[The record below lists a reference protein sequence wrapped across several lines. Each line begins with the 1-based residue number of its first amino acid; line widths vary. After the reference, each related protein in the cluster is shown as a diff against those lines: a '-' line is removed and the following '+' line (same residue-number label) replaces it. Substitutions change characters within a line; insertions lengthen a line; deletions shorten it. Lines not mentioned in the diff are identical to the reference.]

1 VPYVLIRF
9 IYMTLFCVLLTAC
22 ASHRTEAP
30 PSKEEKLAI
39 KDAAIIHRSGLPGVL
54 VSRYARVVRTS
65 EQSFYQAQTI
75 SIEPGPHRV
84 QIECKVCDVQLLLFK
99 NCNIYLSD
107 FLPVRL
113 QPNTEYIA
121 KCDRNLEHDNIEF
134 WLQQKD
140 NDHIEA
146 QQTKTYDLP

>member
-1 VPYVLIRF
+1 MQYGLIRL
-9 IYMTLFCVLLTAC
+9 IYMTLFCFVLTAC
-22 ASHRTEAP
+22 ASHRTDAP
-30 PSKEEKLAI
+30 SSKVDKPAI
-39 KDAAIIHRSGLPGVL
+39 TDAATIHRSGLPGVL
-54 VSRYARVVRTS
+54 ISRYARVVRTS

-84 QIECKVCDVQLLLFK
+84 QIECKVCDVKLFLFK

-107 FLPVRL
+107 FISVRL

-121 KCDRNLEHDNIEF
+121 KCDRDLDHDEIEF